1 VSHPLFDYPAVRF
14 GLYLS
19 IALIMSLALLVLGVV
34 FLVEGQST
42 TGLLAGKLSPCPD
55 TPNCVCSEE
64 RPNGPAYIDP
74 LVYDD
79 DADSAWQRAKQAILE
94 SGGTI
99 VSEND
104 GYLWATYTTRWM
116 RFVDDIEL
124 RLDAD
129 RRHIHMRSASRVG
142 NYDFRVNRNRLERLR
157 SLYEGRS
164 TG

>member
-1 VSHPLFDYPAVRF
+1 VNHLLPGHPAVQIAF
-14 GLYLS
+14 YL
-19 IALIMSLALLVLGVV
+19 ALATILSLALLVLGVV
-34 FLVEGQST
+34 FLVKGQST
-42 TGLLAGKLSPCPD
+42 AGLLAGRLSPCSD

-64 RPNGPAYIDP
+64 RPGGSAYIDP

-79 DADSAWQRAKQAILE
+79 DAASAWSNARQAILD

-104 GYLWATYTTRWM
+104 GYLWASYTTRWL

-124 RLDAD
+124 RLDAEHH
-129 RRHIHMRSASRVG
+129 HIHMRSASRVG
-142 NYDFRVNRNRLERLR
+142 NYDFHVNRNRLERLR
-157 SLYEGRS
+157 SLYAGRS